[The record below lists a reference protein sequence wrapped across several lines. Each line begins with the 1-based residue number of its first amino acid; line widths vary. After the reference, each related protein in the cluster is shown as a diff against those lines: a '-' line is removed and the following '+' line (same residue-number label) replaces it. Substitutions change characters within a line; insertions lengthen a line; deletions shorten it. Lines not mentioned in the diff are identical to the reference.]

1 MKKFVHPGIGCTEE
15 TLEIMREMVKKGAEP
30 WESYYSGLLKTEYAK
45 LDFAPKLIERI
56 ENDADIAR
64 FRADCEAAWTHMVIY
79 YAEKDEEYL
88 KLPERIFDWYGER
101 EDFFPKYFTDCHIK
115 LGKYVYTMCA
125 AADMARGKVG
135 GDFIEKLAENAL
147 KPIVEGALHCNG
159 YFMNQHTYAIIGALA
174 YSVLTENFEL
184 YAEIAEWTLV
194 NKNAENHGRNGA
206 LTGVVREVSKN
217 ALTGE
222 AVEPIIELVEM
233 GRDQD
238 HAEGNLNNLLMM
250 IRTMEMQKTR
260 FDERGEVAEGGE
272 RPICFAD
279 NRLLKGF
286 EAYAKYNLGF
296 ETPWVPTEAESVGV
310 KVIYDA
316 PSSQGEGN
324 FSLNGFA
331 AGYYAYKA
339 LGCDENEMKY
349 TALAYDTLYPYF
361 YETAMSGNFITALH
375 NYAFDFW
382 IGLHSLAEDKKERSK
397 KAREMKDVSFENS
410 GMITAFL
417 NAAGGF
423 GVKMK
428 VKGIAKIEMQSGNKS
443 IMQYVTDSGGDWKK
457 VFFEIDVRRRLFIE
471 VSGDAV
477 FGEFCDAEPVRWRD
491 ETKIYDAVLGEACAV
506 DTALEG
512 EEEKK
517 MLFLPEREGKFVFFA
532 EAERNGVSGVK
543 RIEVNVWKSIEE
555 ATRST
560 AAEFDEKKRY
570 EKASLERMRRAEESG
585 NLYEMRKAAG
595 EARLLNP
602 YLSDGSLNWGKI
614 CTANED
620 FAENYMNDDPKVY
633 GSVWN
638 EKQEFIMDFGENFR
652 IRVDE
657 VRIRARGGF
666 PTRVNK
672 SAVYASNDA
681 KEWVKITPEAKIT
694 PEMQS
699 LKSESGERWRY
710 VKVKRNDKNDVPVL
724 DIGVLK
730 IFGERYEL

>member
-1 MKKFVHPGIGCTEE
+1 MKKFVHPGIGCTAE
-15 TLEIMREMVKKGAEP
+15 TLEIMRQMVKKGAEP
-30 WESYYSGLLKTEYAK
+30 WKSYYSGLLKTEYAR
-45 LDFAPKLIERI
+45 LDFAPRLVERI

-79 YAEKDEEYL
+79 YAEEDEEYL
-88 KLPERIFDWYGER
+88 KLPKMIFDWYGER
-101 EDFFPKYFTDCHIK
+101 ESFFPKYFTDCHIK

-125 AADMARGKVG
+125 PAAMAGGKIV
-135 GDFIEKLAENAL
+135 GDFFDKLTENAL
-147 KPIVEGALHCNG
+147 KPIVEGALHYNG

-174 YSVLTENFEL
+174 YGVLTEDFEL

-194 NKNAENHGRNGA
+194 NKNAENQGRNGA
-206 LTGVVREVSKN
+206 LTGVVRKVDKN

-222 AVEPIIELVEM
+222 AVEPIVELVEM

-250 IRTMEMQKTR
+250 IRTMEVQKTR
-260 FDERGEVAEGGE
+260 FDERGEIAKDGE
-272 RPICFAD
+272 SPISFAD

-296 ETPWVPTEAESVGV
+296 ETPWIPTEAESVGV
-310 KVIYDA
+310 KVFYDA
-316 PSSQGEGN
+316 PSPQGEGN
-324 FSLNGFA
+324 FSLNGFV

-339 LGCDENEMKY
+339 LGCGESEMKY

-361 YETAMSGNFITALH
+361 YETAVSGSFITALH

-382 IGLHSLAEDKKERSK
+382 IGLPRSAEDKKERSK
-397 KAREMKDVSFENS
+397 KAREMQDVSFET
-410 GMITAFL
+410 GGRITAFL

-428 VKGIAKIEMQSGNKS
+428 AKGIAKITLRSGNKK
-443 IMQYVTDSGGDWKK
+443 ITQYVTDTGGEWKK
-457 VFFEIDVRRRLFIE
+457 TFFEIDVKRRVLIE

-477 FGEFCDAEPVRWRD
+477 FGKFCKAEPIKWRD
-491 ETKIYDAVLGEACAV
+491 ETKTYDAVLGEACAV
-506 DTALEG
+506 DTALEN
-512 EEEKK
+512 EEEKR
-517 MLFLPEREGKFVFFA
+517 MFFLPEQEGKFVFFA
-532 EAERNGVSGVK
+532 EAERDGVIGVK

-555 ATRST
+555 AKRSA
-560 AAEFDEKKRY
+560 AAEFDETKRY

-585 NLYEMRKAAG
+585 DLYEMRKAAG

-602 YLSDGSLNWGKI
+602 YLPDGSLEWGKI

-620 FAENYMNDDPKVY
+620 FADSYMNDDPKVY

-638 EKQEFIMDFGENFR
+638 KNQEFIMDLGEKFR

-657 VRIRARGGF
+657 VHISARGGF
-666 PTRVNK
+666 PERVNK

-681 KEWVKITPEAKIT
+681 KEWVKITPEAKVT
-694 PEMQS
+694 PEMQK
-699 LKSESGERWRY
+699 LKSESGEQWRY
-710 VKVKRNDKNDVPVL
+710 VKVKRNDKDDVPVL

-730 IFGERYEL
+730 IFGERFEL